1 MLDSAAKGRCHGDSR
16 MSEQPPDRIED
27 DLEEGNNRFAWFLTG
42 AIVGLTVALLYAPK
56 SGQETREFLSEK
68 TQQGKDAVTE
78 SGRGILE
85 AGRDMFERGRKLV
98 EDAADLFER
107 GRRLMQG

>member
-1 MLDSAAKGRCHGDSR
+1 
-16 MSEQPPDRIED
+16 MSEPLHSGIEEEQD
-27 DLEEGNNRFAWFLTG
+27 DGSNRFAWFLTG
-42 AIVGLTVALLYAPK
+42 AIIGLTVAMLYAPK
-56 SGQETREFLSEK
+56 SGKQTREFLSEK

-78 SGRGILE
+78 GGREILD

-107 GRRLMQG
+107 GRRLMRD